1 MFIKALGPIDVT
13 LSGMFKVTNSFFIKL
28 PIPIVVIPSGIVI
41 DFKAFPKKATSSISF
56 IDFGS
61 FTEVNFLFA
70 KALLPIDVTF
80 CPLIVSGITISVSVP
95 IYLVILPSENS
106 KSLSSLISP
115 FLTYL
120 KKISVSP
127 HHTCDFHRIRR
138 SIDNRNLEVMKVF
151 VNHILLYQL

>member
-1 MFIKALGPIDVT
+1 M
-13 LSGMFKVTNSFFIKL
+13 
-28 PIPIVVIPSGIVI
+28 
-41 DFKAFPKKATSSISF
+41 DFKELPKKAVSCISF

-106 KSLSSLISP
+106 KALSSLIWP

-120 KKISVSP
+120 KKDFGKSTPYVRLSP
-127 HHTCDFHRIRR
+127 HTAFTR
-138 SIDNRNLEVMKVF
+138 
-151 VNHILLYQL
+151 